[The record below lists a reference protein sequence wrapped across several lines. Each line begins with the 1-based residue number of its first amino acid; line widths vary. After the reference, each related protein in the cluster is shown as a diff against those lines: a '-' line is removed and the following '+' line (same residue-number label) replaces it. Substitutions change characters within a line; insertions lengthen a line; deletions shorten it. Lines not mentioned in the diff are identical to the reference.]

1 MKYEKLSREIIEA
14 VGGKDNIISLV
25 HCATRLRF
33 TLKDETLANDEQI
46 NHIEGVLSL
55 VKKGGQYQLVIG
67 NYVHD
72 VYLEVVKLAD
82 IHEEGDILEAPK
94 KKQGIINSIFG
105 AIIGSVGPLIPP
117 LVAAGLGKC
126 ILMVLTL
133 TKVLSTDSQTY
144 YIFNFIFDTT
154 FTFLPVLIAFS
165 AAKQF
170 KCNPYMAAFL
180 GCMLVHPSWAEM
192 VASGKPIQLFG
203 IIPVVAMKYTSTI
216 IPSIMIVWV
225 MSYVERFFN
234 KHIHAMIKN
243 FMAPLLTILIMAPL
257 SFVILA
263 PAMTVISLGIS
274 KVIMLFYNQFGMIA
288 IGVSCLLY
296 PWLVSTGMHAAL
308 ALAGIEMI
316 GKSGFDPFTRTLT
329 LCHNMSQGAASFAIG
344 LKTKNKEFKSTCF
357 SSSLTAFLAGI
368 TEPCLYGVTLKLKK
382 PMYACMIGGGV
393 AGLYAGFVGL
403 KAYAFLTPGLFSL
416 PMWMTENNGNNFT
429 NALITIAICVVITFI
444 ATLMIGFDDPVEEKE
459 TVKKNI
465 NNEIKRL
472 ASPIEGK
479 LIDLDQVDDETF
491 ASEVIGKGIAIMP
504 TSGKVYAPADGVVSA
519 TFETKHAIGLTTD
532 TGIEL
537 LIHIGIDA
545 VKLGGECFKEIVKKG
560 QRVQKGDLLLEF
572 ELDKMAASGV
582 DPTTMVIIT
591 NSQDYLEILPVKDKE
606 VHSLDQ
612 LLTVI

>member
-1 MKYEKLSREIIEA
+1 MKYEKLSKEIIEA

-33 TLKDETLANDEQI
+33 TLKDDDKADDQMIHQI
-46 NHIEGVLSL
+46 KGVLSL

-67 NYVHD
+67 REVHD
-72 VYLEVVKLAD
+72 VYLEIVELAD
-82 IHEEGDILEAPK
+82 INEDEELLIAPRK
-94 KKQGIINSIFG
+94 KKGIINNVFG

-117 LVAAGLGKC
+117 LVACGLGKC
-126 ILMVLTL
+126 LLMVLTV

-170 KCNPYMAAFL
+170 KCNPYLAAFL
-180 GCMLVHPSWAEM
+180 GCMLVHPNWAAIVDAKE
-192 VASGKPIQLFG
+192 SIRLFG
-203 IIPVVAMKYTSTI
+203 LIPVIGMKYTSTI
-216 IPSIMIVWV
+216 IPSIMIVWI

-234 KHIHAMIKN
+234 KHIHRMVKS
-243 FMAPLLTILIMAPL
+243 FLAPLLTVLVMAPL

-308 ALAGIEMI
+308 ALAGIEML

-329 LCHNMSQGAASFAIG
+329 LCHNMSQGAAAFAIG
-344 LKTKNKEFKSTCF
+344 LKTKDQEFKSTCF

-429 NALITIAICVVITFI
+429 NALITIVICVIVTFI
-444 ATLMIGFDDPVEEKE
+444 ATLIIGFDDPIQE
-459 TVKKNI
+459 NI
-465 NNEIKRL
+465 KINVNNEIKTLVSPL
-472 ASPIEGK
+472 AGQ
-479 LIDLDQVDDETF
+479 LIDLEKVNDETF
-491 ASEVIGKGIAIMP
+491 SSEVMGKGIAIVP
-504 TSGKVYAPADGVVSA
+504 KDGSIYAPASGVISA
-519 TFETKHAIGLTTD
+519 TFETKHAIGITTD
-532 TGIEL
+532 SGIEI
-537 LIHIGIDA
+537 LIHIGIDT
-545 VKLGGECFKEIVKKG
+545 VKLDGKPFIQYVEKG
-560 QRVQKGDLLLEF
+560 QKVKQGDMLIKADLKQIQDAG
-572 ELDKMAASGV
+572 LDS
-582 DPTTMVIIT
+582 TTMIIVT
-591 NSQDYLEILPVKDKE
+591 NSDSYLEIIPTKE
-606 VHSLDQ
+606 KKVRLNDQ
-612 LLTVI
+612 LLTII

>member
-1 MKYEKLSREIIEA
+1 MKYEKLSKEIIEA

-33 TLKDETLANDEQI
+33 TLKDESKANDDKI
-46 NHIEGVLSL
+46 NAIKEVLSL

-67 NYVHD
+67 NQVHD
-72 VYLEVVKLAD
+72 VYLDVMKLANIKED
-82 IHEEGDILEAPK
+82 GESEEPK
-94 KKQGIINSIFG
+94 KKQGIINAIFG

-126 ILMVLTL
+126 LLMVLTL
-133 TKVLSTDSQTY
+133 TKVLATDSQTY

-180 GCMLVHPSWAEM
+180 GCMLVHPNWAEM
-192 VASGKPIQLFG
+192 VASGESIKLFG
-203 IIPVVAMKYTSTI
+203 LIPVVAMKYTSTI

-225 MSYVERFFN
+225 MSYVEKFFN
-234 KHIHAMIKN
+234 QHIHAMIKN
-243 FMAPLLTILIMAPL
+243 FMAPLLTILVMAPL

-329 LCHNMSQGAASFAIG
+329 LCHNMSQGASAFAIG

-416 PMWMTENNGNNFT
+416 PMWMSENNGNNFT
-429 NALITIAICVVITFI
+429 NVLITIAICVVVTFI
-444 ATLMIGFDDPVEEKE
+444 ATLVIGFDDPVEKE
-459 TVKKNI
+459 QETKENKNT
-465 NNEIKRL
+465 EIKTIV
-472 ASPIEGK
+472 SPIAGQLIK
-479 LIDLDQVDDETF
+479 LENVNDETF
-491 ASEVIGKGIAIMP
+491 SSEVMGKGIAVIP
-504 TSGKVYAPADGVVSA
+504 SSGKVYAPSDGVISA
-519 TFETKHAIGLTTD
+519 TFETKHAIGMTTD
-532 TGIEL
+532 LGIEL

-545 VKLGGECFKEIVKKG
+545 VQLEGCCFQEVVQKG
-560 QRVQKGDLLLEF
+560 QHVQQGDLLLEF
-572 ELDKMAASGV
+572 DLEKMKESGI
-582 DPTTMVIIT
+582 DPTTMIIVT
-591 NSQDYLEILPVKDKE
+591 NSDRYLEVLPTHEDV
-606 VHSLDQ
+606 VQSLDQ
-612 LLTVI
+612 LLTII

>member
-1 MKYEKLSREIIEA
+1 MKYEKLSKEIIEA
-14 VGGKDNIISLV
+14 VGGKDNIESLM

-33 TLKDETLANDEQI
+33 TLKDESKASDQKI
-46 NHIEGVLSL
+46 NAIEGVLSL

-67 NYVHD
+67 NQVHD
-72 VYLEVVKLAD
+72 VYLHVLKLAELKED
-82 IHEEGDILEAPK
+82 GESQKPK
-94 KKQGIINSIFG
+94 KKQGIINTIFG

-126 ILMVLTL
+126 LLMVLSL
-133 TKVLSTDSQTY
+133 TNILSADSQTY

-154 FTFLPVLIAFS
+154 FTFLPVLVAFS

-170 KCNPYMAAFL
+170 KCNPYLAAFL
-180 GCMLVHPSWAEM
+180 GCMLVHPNWATL
-192 VASGKPIQLFG
+192 VASGDSIKLFG
-203 IIPVVAMKYTSTI
+203 VIPVVAMKYTSTI

-225 MSYVERFFN
+225 MSFVERFFN
-234 KHIHAMIKN
+234 NHIHAMIKN
-243 FMAPLLTILIMAPL
+243 FMAPLLTILVMAPL

-274 KVIMLFYNQFGMIA
+274 KVIMLFYNHFGMLA
-288 IGVSCLLY
+288 IGISCLLY

-316 GKSGFDPFTRTLT
+316 GKTGFDPFTRTLT
-329 LCHNMSQGAASFAIG
+329 LCHNMSQGAAAFAIG

-368 TEPCLYGVTLKLKK
+368 TEPCLYGVTLKLRK

-403 KAYAFLTPGLFSL
+403 KAYAFLTPGIFSL
-416 PMWMTENNGNNFT
+416 PMWMSKNDGNNFI
-429 NALITIAICVVITFI
+429 NALITIAICVVVTFV
-444 ATLMIGFDDPVEEKE
+444 ATILIGFDDPIEK
-459 TVKKNI
+459 TKKESK
-465 NNEIKRL
+465 NNDIKIVG
-472 ASPIEGK
+472 SPMNGK
-479 LIDLDQVDDETF
+479 IVQLENVDDETF
-491 ASEVIGKGIAIMP
+491 SSEAIGKGIAISP
-504 TSGKVYAPADGVVSA
+504 KNGKVYAPDDGMITA
-519 TFETKHAIGLTTD
+519 TFDTKHAIGMVCD

-545 VKLGGECFKEIVKKG
+545 IKLEGHCFIEKVNKG
-560 QRVQKGDLLLEF
+560 QKVKKGDLLLEF
-572 ELDKMAASGV
+572 DLDKMKAEGI
-582 DPTTMVIIT
+582 DPTTMIVVT
-591 NSQDYLEILPVKDKE
+591 NSEQYLEIIPTKKE
-606 VHSLDQ
+606 MVESLET

>member
-1 MKYEKLSREIIEA
+1 MKYEKLSKEIIEA

-33 TLKDETLANDEQI
+33 TLKDEEKANDDKI
-46 NHIEGVLSL
+46 NSIKEVLSL

-67 NYVHD
+67 NQVHD
-72 VYLEVVKLAD
+72 VYLEVVKLANIKED
-82 IHEEGDILEAPK
+82 GEIEVSH
-94 KKQGIINSIFG
+94 KKQGIVNAVFG

-117 LVAAGLGKC
+117 LVACGLGKC

-144 YIFNFIFDTT
+144 YIFNFVFDTT

-170 KCNPYMAAFL
+170 KCNPYLAAFL
-180 GCMLVHPSWAEM
+180 GCMLVHPHWAEM
-192 VASGKPIQLFG
+192 VAAGESIKLFG
-203 IIPVVAMKYTSTI
+203 VIPVVAMKYTSTI
-216 IPSIMIVWV
+216 IPSIMIVWI

-234 KHIHAMIKN
+234 KHIHAMVKN
-243 FMAPLLTILIMAPL
+243 FLAPLLTVLIMAPL

-274 KVIMLFYNQFGMIA
+274 KLIMLFYNQFGMIA

-329 LCHNMSQGAASFAIG
+329 LCHNMSQGAASLAIG

-368 TEPCLYGVTLKLKK
+368 TEPCLYGVTLKLRT

-416 PMWMTENNGNNFT
+416 PMWMSENGGNNFM
-429 NALITIAICVVITFI
+429 NALITIGICVVVTFI
-444 ATLMIGFDDPVEEKE
+444 ATFIIGFDDPIEKKVENIKP
-459 TVKKNI
+459 I
-465 NNEIKRL
+465 NNDIKTL
-472 ASPIEGK
+472 VSPMSGE
-479 LIDLDQVDDETF
+479 LIDLDKVDDETF
-491 ASEVIGKGIAIMP
+491 SSEVIGKGIAIKP
-504 TSGKVYAPADGVVSA
+504 YNGQVYAPEDGIISA
-519 TFETKHAIGLTTD
+519 TFDTLHAIGITTKQ
-532 TGIEL
+532 GIEI
-537 LIHIGIDA
+537 LIHIGIDT
-545 VKLGGECFKEIVKKG
+545 VKLEGNCFHEVAKKG
-560 QRVQKGDLLLEF
+560 DTVKKGDLLLKFDLE
-572 ELDKMAASGV
+572 KMKGAGI
-582 DPTTMVIIT
+582 DPTTMIVVT
-591 NSQDYLEILPVKDKE
+591 NSSEYLEILPVKEKE
-606 VHSLDQ
+606 VKAMEA
-612 LLTVI
+612 LLRII

>member
-1 MKYEKLSREIIEA
+1 MKYEKLSKEIIEA

-33 TLKDETLANDEQI
+33 TLKDESKADDEKI
-46 NHIEGVLSL
+46 NSIEGVLSL

-67 NYVHD
+67 NQVHD
-72 VYLEVVKLAD
+72 VYLDVVKLAD
-82 IHEEGDILEAPK
+82 IKEDGESEAPK
-94 KKQGIINSIFG
+94 KKQGIINAIFG

-126 ILMVLTL
+126 LLMVLTL
-133 TKVLSTDSQTY
+133 THVLSNESQTY
-144 YIFNFIFDTT
+144 LIFNFIFDTT

-192 VASGKPIQLFG
+192 VASGESIKLFG

-225 MSYVERFFN
+225 MSYVEKFFN
-234 KHIHAMIKN
+234 HHIHAMIKN
-243 FMAPLLTILIMAPL
+243 FMAPLLTILVMAPL

-403 KAYAFLTPGLFSL
+403 KAYAFLTPGFFSL
-416 PMWMTENNGNNFT
+416 PMWMSENNGNNFT
-429 NALITIAICVVITFI
+429 NALITIAICVVVTFI
-444 ATLMIGFDDPVEEKE
+444 ATLLIGFDDPIEKDQ
-459 TVKKNI
+459 KNHI
-465 NNEIKRL
+465 NTDIQTIT
-472 ASPIEGK
+472 SPISGQLVK
-479 LIDLDQVDDETF
+479 LEEVNDETF
-491 ASEVIGKGIAIMP
+491 SSESVGKGIAIVP
-504 TSGKVYAPADGVVSA
+504 NSGKVYAPVDGTITA
-519 TFETKHAIGLTTD
+519 TFETKHAIGMVSD

-537 LIHIGIDA
+537 LIHVGIDA
-545 VKLGGECFKEIVKKG
+545 ISLEGECFKSYVEKGNNVK
-560 QRVQKGDLLLEF
+560 KGDLLLEF
-572 ELDKMAASGV
+572 DLEGLKKSGV
-582 DPTTMVIIT
+582 DPTTMIVVT
-591 NSQDYLEILPVKDKE
+591 NSAQYLEIIPTKE
-606 VHSLDQ
+606 KKVRINDN
-612 LLTVI
+612 LLTII

>member
-1 MKYEKLSREIIEA
+1 MKYEKLSKEIIEA

-33 TLKDETLANDEQI
+33 TLKDESKADDEKI
-46 NHIEGVLSL
+46 NSIEGVLSL

-67 NYVHD
+67 NQVHD
-72 VYLEVVKLAD
+72 VYLDVVKLAD
-82 IHEEGDILEAPK
+82 IKEDGESEAPK
-94 KKQGIINSIFG
+94 KKQGIINAIFG

-126 ILMVLTL
+126 LLMVLTL
-133 TKVLSTDSQTY
+133 THVLSNESQTY
-144 YIFNFIFDTT
+144 LMFNFIFDTT

-192 VASGKPIQLFG
+192 VASGESIKLFG

-225 MSYVERFFN
+225 MSYVEKFFN
-234 KHIHAMIKN
+234 NHIHAMIKN
-243 FMAPLLTILIMAPL
+243 FMAPLLTILVMAPL

-403 KAYAFLTPGLFSL
+403 KAYAFLTPGFFSL
-416 PMWMTENNGNNFT
+416 PMWMSENNGNNFT
-429 NALITIAICVVITFI
+429 NALITIAICVVVTFI
-444 ATLMIGFDDPVEEKE
+444 ATLLIGFDDPIEKDQ
-459 TVKKNI
+459 KNHI
-465 NNEIKRL
+465 NTDIQTIT
-472 ASPIEGK
+472 SPISGQLVK
-479 LIDLDQVDDETF
+479 LEDVNDETF
-491 ASEVIGKGIAIMP
+491 SSESVGKGIAIVP
-504 TSGKVYAPADGVVSA
+504 NSGKVYAPVDGTITA
-519 TFETKHAIGLTTD
+519 TFETKHAIGMVSD

-537 LIHIGIDA
+537 LIHVGIDA
-545 VKLGGECFKEIVKKG
+545 ISLEGECFKSYVEKGNNVK
-560 QRVQKGDLLLEF
+560 KGDLLLEF
-572 ELDKMAASGV
+572 DLEGLKKSGV
-582 DPTTMVIIT
+582 DPTTMIVVT
-591 NSQDYLEILPVKDKE
+591 NSNQYLEIIPTKEKKVSVKDN
-606 VHSLDQ
+606 
-612 LLTVI
+612 LLTII